1 MNTPSDSTIDLAVRL
16 ALLERRYRRLRAVLW
31 LLAVPIVALAGL
43 AATRQAPRVLE
54 AERLVLRSPDSA
66 NYADIELAGR
76 HQLRFRVFANVRGTP
91 RPPTDTLVA
100 ASPGAG
106 LDLVAGVNPA
116 LVLTTGDGT
125 EVIRLERGVR
135 PVGR

>member
-1 MNTPSDSTIDLAVRL
+1 MNAPSDSTTDLTARL

-31 LLAVPIVALAGL
+31 LLAVPMVALVGL
-43 AATRQAPRVLE
+43 AATQRPPQVLE

-66 NYADIELAGR
+66 SYADIELAGR
-76 HQLRFRVFANVRGTP
+76 NQLRFWVFANLRGTP

-135 PVGR
+135 PVGQ